1 MGVLRLLSLPV
12 RAPLLSV
19 LFVVAVVLGN
29 HWTLLQPQFSQARG
43 ISTEWFWA
51 FGLIQVWVVV
61 TICTMPD
68 LLMRQVSLLMASSR
82 VMTLVV
88 TLLLVITAGIYLLR
102 LDLLS
107 DVLILASAV
116 LLARLDL
123 TRVKF
128 FQHRLHQCWRC
139 PFWCSVV
146 LAWATVPNPT
156 AGWFAKAVIAL

>member
-1 MGVLRLLSLPV
+1 MGVLRLLSLPL

-82 VMTLVV
+82 VMTHVV
-88 TLLLVITAGIYLLR
+88 TFLLVNTAGI
-102 LDLLS
+102 
-107 DVLILASAV
+107 
-116 LLARLDL
+116 
-123 TRVKF
+123 
-128 FQHRLHQCWRC
+128 
-139 PFWCSVV
+139 
-146 LAWATVPNPT
+146 
-156 AGWFAKAVIAL
+156 